1 MNCNPLKCQ
10 YEECGLIME
19 KPVTLLCGHTLC
31 IQHLNGLEIK
41 FKCFFCPKQ
50 HTVPEDG
57 FCVNKTIE
65 KMIENFYQSDP
76 LRKKIKESFDKLN
89 ESFRDYECIDPD
101 VYIYDYFA
109 EIRNKVDLHKEEL
122 VKEINE
128 RSEKIIKELTEK
140 EQKCKSD
147 AAKIVKIDLDLDKL
161 ELFKQV
167 TRRADLNLAELN
179 KLLEILFLLFQQP

>member
-1 MNCNPLKCQ
+1 MK
-10 YEECGLIME
+10 
-19 KPVTLLCGHTLC
+19 
-31 IQHLNGLEIK
+31 LNLNA
-41 FKCFFCPKQ
+41 FFCPKQ

-65 KMIENFYQSDP
+65 QMIENFYQSDP
-76 LRKKIKESFDKLN
+76 LRKNIEEAFHSLN
-89 ESFRDYECIDPD
+89 ESFKDYKYIDPD

-147 AAKIVKIDLDLDKL
+147 AAKITKIDLDLDKL

-167 TRRADLNLAELN
+167 TRRADLNLG
-179 KLLEILFLLFQQP
+179 